1 MMTDRE
7 LLDLAAAARK
17 NAYVPYSRF
26 AVGAALLAKSGKV
39 YTGCNIENASYS
51 VTVCAER
58 TALLK
63 AISEGER
70 EFTDL
75 AVVCDTPVPSSPC
88 GVCRQFLTEFAP
100 QCRVLM
106 GNLKGDV
113 IIKTA
118 EELLPLYFGAT
129 NLENMGK

>member
-1 MMTDRE
+1 MTDRE
-7 LLDLAAAARK
+7 LLDLAAVARK
-17 NAYVPYSRF
+17 NAYIPYSGF
-26 AVGAALLAKSGKV
+26 AVGAALLGKSGKV

-100 QCRVLM
+100 KCRVLM

-113 IIKTA
+113 IVKTA
-118 EELLPLYFGAT
+118 EELLPLYFSAT
-129 NLENMGK
+129 DLDK

>member
-1 MMTDRE
+1 MTDQE
-7 LLDLAAAARK
+7 LLEMAAAARTH
-17 NAYVPYSRF
+17 AYIPYSGF
-26 AVGAALLAKSGKV
+26 AVGAALLGKSGRV

-113 IIKTA
+113 IVKTA
-118 EELLPLYFGAT
+118 EELLPLYFSAT
-129 NLENMGK
+129 DLNK

>member
-1 MMTDRE
+1 MTDQE
-7 LLDLAAAARK
+7 LLEMAAAARK
-17 NAYVPYSRF
+17 HAYIPYSGF
-26 AVGAALLAKSGKV
+26 AVGAALLGKSGRV

-113 IIKTA
+113 IVKTA
-118 EELLPLYFGAT
+118 EELLPLYFSAT
-129 NLENMGK
+129 DLNK